1 MTYAWCIVFLLTI
14 SSWVWFYPPHD
25 LSCLLHQNLA
35 VSSSWAG
42 DGRRFPNYETNIGK
56 IVAASVQFHLS
67 KTMKQNGDRGQ
78 RETSARGGVVRWL
91 NKRKG
96 SSHCSVGPTLLF
108 LWNGTE
114 GTIQFDWVPPI
125 EDQALMGKER
135 VKLFS
140 KQVLF
145 FFFLSVWRVVTTSLP
160 CFKCCVVGIWEG
172 VESGHNPTILPIL
185 IVLLWSFTL
194 ILSRYARKW

>member
-1 MTYAWCIVFLLTI
+1 
-14 SSWVWFYPPHD
+14 
-25 LSCLLHQNLA
+25 

-78 RETSARGGVVRWL
+78 RETSARGGVVLWL

-114 GTIQFDWVPPI
+114 GTIQFD
-125 EDQALMGKER
+125 
-135 VKLFS
+135 
-140 KQVLF
+140 
-145 FFFLSVWRVVTTSLP
+145 
-160 CFKCCVVGIWEG
+160 
-172 VESGHNPTILPIL
+172 
-185 IVLLWSFTL
+185 
-194 ILSRYARKW
+194 